1 MYTVVLFTETGRY
14 EYTSD
19 SFPDFESAKVCR
31 VGWLMAAGVNR
42 ESMGCSEAKR

>member
-1 MYTVVLFTETGRY
+1 MYTVVLFTTTGRY

-31 VGWLMAAGVNR
+31 IGWLIMAGVKN
-42 ESMGCSEAKR
+42 AQKKDHP